1 MTRKYE
7 QHLRAESAQQTR
19 QRILDALA
27 SCLREAPARPASIDQ
42 VARIAG
48 VARPTIYLVFGS
60 RAGLFGALAATLLE
74 RGRFGRMLEQ
84 SAHPDAREGLRRG
97 IHATVEMYAT
107 ERDLLR
113 ALISAGQLDA
123 DTVGGATKRME
134 QGRATGARSRAQ
146 RLADQHLLRPDV
158 TIDDAAS
165 ILYVLTSFDAFDL
178 LYSGRNLTAART
190 ADLLIASAEHSLC
203 VPQVRSESA

>member
-1 MTRKYE
+1 VTRKYE

-27 SCLREAPARPASIDQ
+27 SCLREAPAQPVSIDQ

-60 RAGLFGALAATLLE
+60 RDRLFGALAGELLE
-74 RGRFGRMLEQ
+74 RGGFGSMLEQ

-97 IHATVEMYAT
+97 IRATVEMYAT

-113 ALISAGQLDA
+113 ALISTGQLDA

-134 QGRATGARSRAQ
+134 QGRAIGARSRAQ
-146 RLADQHLLRPDV
+146 RLADQHLLRSDI
-158 TIDDAAS
+158 TIEDAAS
-165 ILYVLTSFDAFDL
+165 ILYTLTSFDAFDL
-178 LYSGRNLTAART
+178 LYTGRELTVERV
-190 ADLLIASAEHSLC
+190 ADLLVASVERSLC
-203 VPQVRSESA
+203 VPKVQSESA